1 MCRLCASLYLS
12 KLFLGYV
19 KMLGFKEFN
28 TLKTMLENSDENNYL
43 SVSHYGDD
51 LKVENISIL
60 FVIQTVGDPVTIGS
74 IEELREK
81 VKQIS
86 KQDIF

>member
-1 MCRLCASLYLS
+1 
-12 KLFLGYV
+12 
-19 KMLGFKEFN
+19 MLGFKEFN

-43 SVSHYGDD
+43 SVNHYGED
-51 LKVENISIL
+51 LKVENISIQ
-60 FVIQTVGDPVTIGS
+60 FVLKTVGDPVTIGS

>member
-1 MCRLCASLYLS
+1 
-12 KLFLGYV
+12 
-19 KMLGFKEFN
+19 MLGFKEYN
-28 TLKTMLENSDENNYL
+28 TLKTMLENSDNNNYL

>member
-1 MCRLCASLYLS
+1 MGVYMLS
-12 KLFLGYV
+12 
-19 KMLGFKEFN
+19 FKEFN

-43 SVSHYGDD
+43 SVSHYGED

-60 FVIQTVGDPVTIGS
+60 FVIQTVGDPVSIGS
-74 IEELREK
+74 FEELREK
-81 VKQIS
+81 IKQIS

>member
-1 MCRLCASLYLS
+1 
-12 KLFLGYV
+12 
-19 KMLGFKEFN
+19 MLGFKEFN
-28 TLKTMLENSDENNYL
+28 TLKTMLENSDANSYV
-43 SVSHYGDD
+43 SVCHYGED